1 MYRRLVP
8 MMIVAAALAGSR
20 VALADSNA
28 QNHGN
33 GHDELS
39 SQEQQASAS
48 ATRGAGKKPGRPA
61 TCSSP
66 TSPENMAFESE
77 GLDLDAGAVV
87 AAESPIDMD
96 PDVDVIFAYNSDTST
111 HLRVMVQYPAMM
123 AILSTPFEDVSCDD
137 VSAAEFSEVSED
149 VPVNGDVTVLVT
161 TAEGRT
167 YKLGNAVEYEDM
179 TVDFEFAELCVACTK

>member
-1 MYRRLVP
+1 M
-8 MMIVAAALAGSR
+8 MMIVAAALASSR
-20 VALADSNA
+20 AALADSNA

-33 GHDELS
+33 DHDELT
-39 SQEQQASAS
+39 SQEQQPGAS

-66 TSPENMAFESE
+66 ASPENMAFELE

-87 AAESPIDMD
+87 AADSPVDMD
-96 PDVDVIFAYNSDTST
+96 PDVDVIFAYHSDTST

-123 AILSTPFEDVSCDD
+123 AIVNVPFEDVSCDD
-137 VSAAEFSEVSED
+137 VSAAEFSAVPDDWD
-149 VPVNGDVTVLVT
+149 VPVDGDDTVLVT